1 MAAGADEAGHVW
13 AVPLVSSQDVAR
25 ARQAANEAMAKN
37 GASVIKRTRFVT
49 AVSEIARNAIVHGG
63 GGNIRF
69 TLGQAEGER
78 MLVAECTD
86 RGPGID
92 DMEQA
97 LRDGFTSG
105 GGLGHG
111 LGGARRLVDR
121 FDIRSSTRYGTTVRL
136 ETRLR

>member
-1 MAAGADEAGHVW
+1 MAGVADDGTW
-13 AVPLVSSQDVAR
+13 AVPLVSPRDVAR
-25 ARQAANEAMAKN
+25 ARRAANEAMSAN
-37 GASVIKRTRFVT
+37 GASVLRRTRFVT
-49 AVSEIARNAIVHGG
+49 AVSEIARNAVLHGG

-69 TLGQAEGER
+69 TLGRASGEPV
-78 MLVAECTD
+78 LIAECTD

-92 DMEQA
+92 DLEQA
-97 LRDGFTSG
+97 LRDGYTSG

-121 FDIRSSTRYGTTVRL
+121 LDIRSSVRLGTTVRL

>member
-1 MAAGADEAGHVW
+1 MAGVADDGSRTW
-13 AVPLVSSQDVAR
+13 AVPLVSPQDVAR
-25 ARQAANEAMAKN
+25 ARRAANEAMSAN

-49 AVSEIARNAIVHGG
+49 AVSEIARNAVVHGG

-69 TLGQAEGER
+69 TLGRASGEPV
-78 MLVAECTD
+78 LIAECTD

-92 DMEQA
+92 DLEQA
-97 LRDGFTSG
+97 LRDGYTSG

-121 FDIRSSTRYGTTVRL
+121 FDIRSSVRLGTTVRL